1 MCKIP
6 CLQIPLYCQNC
17 IVHSYDYTTF
27 INETVFT
34 LSASFIAGFIFYYLT
49 VYYPESKR
57 EKPIKEIMICQL
69 KSAKE
74 GYAEAINSIYER
86 SYDGNIDYFINKLA
100 SFENE
105 QYTITPDNSYY
116 ILHNINLVASL
127 LQYSLSKIEYY
138 DFGDIN
144 RLNELMALIA
154 TLSVRIE
161 DAVVEYI
168 KGDSGQLVKKTYSR
182 QMCFGEKE
190 IKSFAVDL
198 IKCYDLISKIYEN
211 TNKTN
216 VKRNNKFNFC
226 KLAKQ

>member
-1 MCKIP
+1 
-6 CLQIPLYCQNC
+6 
-17 IVHSYDYTTF
+17 
-27 INETVFT
+27 
-34 LSASFIAGFIFYYLT
+34 
-49 VYYPESKR
+49 
-57 EKPIKEIMICQL
+57 MICQL